1 MYRLATYRDARIFVF
16 ENFCWRNIRYKAYCL
31 EATAETLNPD
41 NRSRNRFKPS
51 LFPLVA
57 LLLMLS
63 IAAPRATASISS
75 QAELIGQVN
84 VASLPAPTV
93 DNTLQTVALPLLFP
107 DASALQAAKL
117 SAGGAS
123 KLTTNPNGANKFIH
137 VQKSIAGT
145 PGTNPNPCRCTP
157 PDMGLGAS
165 DKFVVQMVNLAGT
178 IYRTSG
184 SVAKSTFSLAD
195 FWFLPVRG
203 GPLGFGISDPQVV
216 FDAGA
221 GRWYASIIDVF
232 DVNRVNFAVSATDDP
247 TGTWFIYRVV
257 AFSRVPTHTTLPDQ
271 PYIGY
276 SDDKF
281 LITANDFEFDA
292 TFTAAVFIGVQYWI
306 LNKAEMLAGNR
317 FIDLVTNTPGSATPN
332 PLPNTNFAIRPAQ
345 HLSSTPIAYMVE
357 NCQPAAL
364 VIIIGVCST
373 SPSTGAGINVY
384 TIAGTP
390 PGPVAVAPNTVPIAP
405 PGFPPN
411 ADQPGHPADTNNNLN
426 TGDNRI
432 ESVVWQN
439 NLLWTAL
446 NSDCT
451 PTGDS
456 TDRSC
461 IRLDEIATSTTGP
474 PTILQDFDL
483 AIPGGYVFYG
493 SVSLDSGNNLV
504 VVFGTSSSTVFPSLD
519 VTGQLAAGPAGT
531 LGAAQTIAAGSA
543 LELSTRYGDYF
554 WAATQP
560 KTPNTFWVSGEFR
573 QIELGQG
580 WSTEIGL
587 VTFNP
592 N

>member
-1 MYRLATYRDARIFVF
+1 M
-16 ENFCWRNIRYKAYCL
+16 K
-31 EATAETLNPD
+31 
-41 NRSRNRFKPS
+41 
-51 LFPLVA
+51 A
-57 LLLMLS
+57 LLLKDKIRPSTLL
-63 IAAPRATASISS
+63 IAVLLIILTIAVPGSRGTTSS
-75 QAELIGQVN
+75 STSSYAELIGTVN
-84 VASLPAPTV
+84 VATLSAPTV
-93 DNTLQTVALPLLFP
+93 DNTLQTVALPLLVP
-107 DASALQAAKL
+107 NLSALQTAKM
-117 SAGGAS
+117 SAGGSS
-123 KLTTNPNGANKFIH
+123 KITTSPNPTNNFIH
-137 VQKSIAGT
+137 VQKQIAGT
-145 PGTNPNPCRCTP
+145 PGTNPNPCRCSP
-157 PDMGLGAS
+157 PDQGLGAS

-178 IYRTSG
+178 IYSTSG
-184 SVAKSTFSLAD
+184 SVRKATFSLAD
-195 FWFLPVRG
+195 FWFLPIRG
-203 GPLGFGISDPQVV
+203 GPIGFGLSDPEVV

-247 TGTWFIYRVV
+247 TGTWFIYRVIANRGPLGV
-257 AFSRVPTHTTLPDQ
+257 CGFTCQHTLPDQ

-281 LITANDFEFDA
+281 LITANDFVID
-292 TFTAAVFIGVQYWI
+292 FTTGTGPFLGVQVWI
-306 LNKAEMLAGNR
+306 LNKGEMLIGSR
-317 FIDLVTNTPGSATPN
+317 FIDLVTNDASSTLTTPSPVTTG
-332 PLPNTNFAIRPAQ
+332 NTNFAIRPAQ
-345 HLSSTPIAYMVE
+345 HLSSTASAFLAE
-357 NCQPAAL
+357 NCQPAVA
-364 VIIIGVCST
+364 VIIIGLCAT

-384 TIAGTP
+384 TISGSP
-390 PGPVAVAPNTVPIAP
+390 PGPVAVAVNTVAISP
-405 PGFPPN
+405 PAFPPN
-411 ADQPGHPADTNNNLN
+411 ADQPGHPADANDLN

-456 TDRSC
+456 KDRSC

-483 AIPGGYVFYG
+483 AILGAYVFYG
-493 SVSLDSGNNLV
+493 AVSLDSSNNLV
-504 VVFGTSSSTVFPSLD
+504 VVYGESSSMIFPSLE
-519 VTGQLAAGPAGT
+519 VTGQIANAPAGS
-531 LGAAQTIAAGSA
+531 LANAATIAAGSA

-573 QIELGQG
+573 QIQLFQG

-592 N
+592 F

>member
-1 MYRLATYRDARIFVF
+1 MNPLLHP
-16 ENFCWRNIRYKAYCL
+16 ENK
-31 EATAETLNPD
+31 
-41 NRSRNRFKPS
+41 FKPS
-51 LFPLVA
+51 LLLIAA
-57 LLLMLS
+57 LLLVS
-63 IAAPRATASISS
+63 TFAIPSFRSTASSA
-75 QAELIGQVN
+75 QLTNGYAELVGQVN

-93 DNTLQTVALPLLFP
+93 DNTLQTVALPVLVP
-107 DASALQAAKL
+107 DASALQSAKL
-117 SAGGAS
+117 AGGGAS

-137 VQKSIAGT
+137 VQKTIDGT
-145 PGTNPNPCRCTP
+145 PGTNPNPCRCSP

-178 IYRTSG
+178 IYSTSG
-184 SVAKSTFSLAD
+184 SIKKSTFSLSD
-195 FWFLPVRG
+195 FWFLPIRG
-203 GPLGFGISDPQVV
+203 GPLGFGLSDPEVV

-232 DVNRVNFAVSATDDP
+232 DVNRVNFAVSATADP
-247 TGTWFIYRVV
+247 TGTWFIYRVIANRGPLGV
-257 AFSRVPTHTTLPDQ
+257 CDTACQHTLPDQ

-281 LITANDFEFDA
+281 LITANDFVID
-292 TFTAAVFIGVQYWI
+292 FTTGTGPFIGVQVWI
-306 LNKAEMLAGNR
+306 LNKGEMLAGNR
-317 FIDLVTNTPGSATPN
+317 LIDLVTNDASSTLTTPS

-345 HLSSTPIAYMVE
+345 HLSSTPIAYMAE
-357 NCQPAAL
+357 NCQPAAA

-390 PGPVAVAPNTVPIAP
+390 PGPVAVAVNTVPIAP
-405 PGFPPN
+405 PFFPPD
-411 ADQPGHPADTNNNLN
+411 ATQPGTTTKLN

-451 PTGDS
+451 PTGDI

-461 IRLDEIATSTTGP
+461 VRLDEISTSTTGAP
-474 PTILQDFDL
+474 MVLQDFDL
-483 AIPGGYVFYG
+483 AIPGAYAFYG

-504 VVFGTSSSTVFPSLD
+504 VVFGTSSSTVFPSLE
-519 VTGQLAAGPAGT
+519 VTGQLAAGPVAS
-531 LGAAQTIAAGSA
+531 LGAAATIAAGSA
-543 LELSTRYGDYF
+543 DDLSTRYGDYF

-573 QIELGQG
+573 QISLFQG

-587 VTFNP
+587 ITFNP

>member
-1 MYRLATYRDARIFVF
+1 MISLLHH
-16 ENFCWRNIRYKAYCL
+16 E
-31 EATAETLNPD
+31 
-41 NRSRNRFKPS
+41 NRFKPS
-51 LFPLVA
+51 LLLIAA
-57 LLLMLS
+57 LLLVS
-63 IAAPRATASISS
+63 TFAVPGFKATASGD
-75 QAELIGQVN
+75 QLTNGYAEFVGQVN

-93 DNTLQTVALPLLFP
+93 DNTLQTVALPQLFP
-107 DASALQAAKL
+107 DPSALQAAKL
-117 SAGGAS
+117 NAEGAS

-137 VQKSIAGT
+137 VQKTIDGT

-184 SVAKSTFSLAD
+184 SVAKSTFSLSD

-203 GPLGFGISDPQVV
+203 GPLGIGMSDPEVL

-257 AFSRVPTHTTLPDQ
+257 AFSTLPTRTTLPDQ

-276 SDDKF
+276 NNDKF
-281 LITANDFEFDA
+281 LITANDFEFDP
-292 TFTAAVFIGVQYWI
+292 TFTVPVFIGVQYWI
-306 LNKAEMLAGNR
+306 LNKAEMLRGDR
-317 FIDLVTNTPGSATPN
+317 FIDLVTNTPGSDTPN

-345 HLSSTPIAYMVE
+345 HLSSTTTAYMAE
-357 NCQPAAL
+357 NCEPAA
-364 VIIIGVCST
+364 VVAIIGQCTT
-373 SPSTGAGINVY
+373 SPTTGAGINVY
-384 TIAGTP
+384 TIVGTP
-390 PGPVAVAPNTVPIAP
+390 PGPVAIAVNTVPIAR

-411 ADQPGHPADTNNNLN
+411 ADQPGHPANDDLN

-446 NSDCT
+446 NSACR
-451 PTGDS
+451 PAGDS
-456 TDRSC
+456 VRRSC
-461 IRLDEIATSTTGP
+461 VRLDEISTSTTGP
-474 PTILQDFDL
+474 PTSLQDFDL
-483 AIPGGYVFYG
+483 GIPGAYTFYG

-504 VVFGTSSSTVFPSLD
+504 VVFGTSSSTVFPSLM
-519 VTGQLAAGPAGT
+519 VTGQLAAGPPAT
-531 LGAAQTIAAGSA
+531 LGAAAIVAAGSA

-560 KTPNTFWVSGEFR
+560 KVPNTFWVSGEFR
-573 QIELGQG
+573 QISLGQG
-580 WSTEIGL
+580 WSTKIGL
-587 VTFNP
+587 ITFNP

>member
-1 MYRLATYRDARIFVF
+1 MFRI
-16 ENFCWRNIRYKAYCL
+16 
-31 EATAETLNPD
+31 ETI
-41 NRSRNRFKPS
+41 FKPR
-51 LFPLVA
+51 
-57 LLLMLS
+57 LLLITTILLVS
-63 IAAPRATASISS
+63 TFAVAGIRGTANATTASY
-75 QAELIGQVN
+75 AELIGQVN

-93 DNTLQTVALPLLFP
+93 DNTLPTVAIPIGVP
-107 DASALQAAKL
+107 SASALQTAKL
-117 SAGGAS
+117 SAGGSS
-123 KLTTNPNGANKFIH
+123 KSTTEPNGNDNFIH
-137 VQKSIAGT
+137 VQKQIAGT
-145 PGTNPNPCRCTP
+145 PGTNPNPCRCSP
-157 PDMGLGAS
+157 PDQGLGAS

-178 IYRTSG
+178 IYSTSG
-184 SVAKSTFSLAD
+184 SIKKGTFSLSD

-203 GPLGFGISDPQVV
+203 GPLGIGMSDPEVL
-216 FDAGA
+216 FDASA
-221 GRWYASIIDVF
+221 GRWYASIIDTF
-232 DVNRVNFAVSATDDP
+232 DVNRVNFAVSATADP

-257 AFSRVPTHTTLPDQ
+257 TPNSNILPDQ

-281 LITANDFEFDA
+281 LITANDFVAVA
-292 TFTAAVFIGVQYWI
+292 TPGGFLLTTFIGAQYWI
-306 LNKAEMLAGNR
+306 LNKAEMLMGAR
-317 FIDLVTNTPGSATPN
+317 FIDMVTNTPA
-332 PLPNTNFAIRPAQ
+332 NTNFSIRPAQ
-345 HLSSTPIAYMVE
+345 HLSSTPIAYMAE
-357 NCQPAAL
+357 NCQVTAVL
-364 VIIIGVCST
+364 IIVGLCS
-373 SPSTGAGINVY
+373 SPTTTGAGINVY
-384 TIAGTP
+384 TISGTP
-390 PGPVAVAPNTVPIAP
+390 PGPVAVAINTVPIAP

-411 ADQPGHPADTNNNLN
+411 ADQPNHPADANDLN

-474 PTILQDFDL
+474 PTILQDFNL
-483 AIPGGYVFYG
+483 AILGAYVFYG
-493 SVSLDSGNNLV
+493 SVSLDSSNNLV
-504 VVFGTSSSTVFPSLD
+504 VVYGESSLFIYPSLE
-519 VTGQLAAGPAGT
+519 VTGQLVAGPAGS

-573 QIELGQG
+573 QISLFQG

-592 N
+592 F